1 MHRRVWNPEERTHSS
16 VTLSFSVLISSFSNY
31 SWGAPGKN
39 PRVGC
44 HYLLQWTM
52 ICQKEI
58 KLVNPKG
65 NQRWIFTGRTDAEAP
80 ILRPLGVKSQPI
92 GKDPAAGKDWRQK
105 EQGAAEMRWLDG
117 ITDSVDMNLSKLWE
131 TVGTE
136 EPGVLQSTRSQ
147 RAGHD
152 LATGLYFQLLPFL
165 SSLFQQ
171 LLTFFHEVAP
181 RPWAPQQEQTP

>member
-1 MHRRVWNPEERTHSS
+1 
-16 VTLSFSVLISSFSNY
+16 
-31 SWGAPGKN
+31 
-39 PRVGC
+39 
-44 HYLLQWTM
+44 
-52 ICQKEI
+52 
-58 KLVNPKG
+58 
-65 NQRWIFTGRTDAEAP
+65 
-80 ILRPLGVKSQPI
+80 
-92 GKDPAAGKDWRQK
+92 
-105 EQGAAEMRWLDG
+105 MRWLDG